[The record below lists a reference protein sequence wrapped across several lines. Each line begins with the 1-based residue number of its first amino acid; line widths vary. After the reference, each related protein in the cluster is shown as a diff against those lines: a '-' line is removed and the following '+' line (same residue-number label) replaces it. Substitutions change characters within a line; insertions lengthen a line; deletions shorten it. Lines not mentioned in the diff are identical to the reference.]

1 MTTPATSDLC
11 DAHKDDPT
19 LRVLPPVFRSYGA
32 SSRFAGPVFTVKCFE
47 DNTPVKAAVESAGQG
62 RVLVVDGGGSLRR
75 ALLGG
80 NLGQS
85 AARNGWAGVVV
96 DGVVRD
102 VLELAASAIGV
113 RALGSMPMSGV
124 RRQAGQSDVPVQIQG
139 VPVQPGDWLYA
150 DEDGVVVA
158 GHPLSP

>member
-1 MTTPATSDLC
+1 MKCLC
-11 DAHKDDPT
+11 HT
-19 LRVLPPVFRSYGA
+19 GA
-32 SSRFAGPVFTVKCFE
+32 IAGRPET
-47 DNTPVKAAVESAGQG
+47 AS
-62 RVLVVDGGGSLRR
+62 
-75 ALLGG
+75 
-80 NLGQS
+80 
-85 AARNGWAGVVV
+85 
-96 DGVVRD
+96 
-102 VLELAASAIGV
+102 ASAIGV